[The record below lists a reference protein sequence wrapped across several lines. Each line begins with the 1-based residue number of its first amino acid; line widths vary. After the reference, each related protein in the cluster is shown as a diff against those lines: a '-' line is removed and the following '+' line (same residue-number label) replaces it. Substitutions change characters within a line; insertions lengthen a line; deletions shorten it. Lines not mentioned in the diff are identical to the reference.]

1 MSQSGLIDV
10 VGGNPQIPTTFETNS
25 GSAIPLLNTLEIL
38 GINGVSTSGSGNT
51 VTIDGGGLSPAL
63 TITGNLG
70 GPISPS
76 SDNWNL
82 LGSGNLTVSGAGST
96 LTATLTGLTPHSVQ
110 VGALDGESLT
120 QTPVGTDGQVLI
132 GANGADPLFAA
143 LTSVGGTITFTTGA
157 NSLNLDT
164 SGSVMLQIDGDTG
177 SAFPAA
183 GIINVTAAA
192 AGTTATFQAAG
203 NNVDL
208 HFADSVNNV
217 LLGGRFGAS
226 TINPAICIQNVA
238 LGASSLN
245 DLTIGADNV
254 GIGHIALTSLTS
266 GANNTAVG
274 SQALADNQTGLNNVG
289 IGFQCLTNHLGSTC
303 TGVGYIALRGSSACA
318 YSTAVGD
325 SALSLSGADNNNTA
339 IGYHSLLNLNGGGQN
354 TALGASSLD
363 TLASGTTNIAIGV
376 SSGSALATNESDN
389 ILIGSSGVVGDNN
402 KIRIGVTGS
411 GDGQQNECY
420 IAGITG
426 VTVSNTQYVTID
438 STTGQLGVSGDPG
451 STLSITALDNTDSP
465 YAVLDADEYLSCDVS
480 GGVLTIQLPNAPTT
494 GRIIIVKDSGGDA
507 ATSNITVT
515 TVGGVVTIDGATSF
529 VMNTNYQAANF
540 IFNGT
545 SYEVY

>member
-1 MSQSGLIDV
+1 MGAPVLVGAGIGAISSLAMGRNPLQGAILGGVTGGTFGGSGGLGSGFTE
-10 VGGNPQIPTTFETNS
+10 GGLF
-25 GSAIPLLNTLEIL
+25 GSAIP
-38 GINGVSTSGSGNT
+38 
-51 VTIDGGGLSPAL
+51 D
-63 TITGNLG
+63 
-70 GPISPS
+70 
-76 SDNWNL
+76 
-82 LGSGNLTVSGAGST
+82 
-96 LTATLTGLTPHSVQ
+96 
-110 VGALDGESLT
+110 
-120 QTPVGTDGQVLI
+120 
-132 GANGADPLFAA
+132 
-143 LTSVGGTITFTTGA
+143 
-157 NSLNLDT
+157 
-164 SGSVMLQIDGDTG
+164 
-177 SAFPAA
+177 
-183 GIINVTAAA
+183 
-192 AGTTATFQAAG
+192 
-203 NNVDL
+203 
-208 HFADSVNNV
+208 
-217 LLGGRFGAS
+217 
-226 TINPAICIQNVA
+226 
-238 LGASSLN
+238 
-245 DLTIGADNV
+245 
-254 GIGHIALTSLTS
+254 
-266 GANNTAVG
+266 AVG